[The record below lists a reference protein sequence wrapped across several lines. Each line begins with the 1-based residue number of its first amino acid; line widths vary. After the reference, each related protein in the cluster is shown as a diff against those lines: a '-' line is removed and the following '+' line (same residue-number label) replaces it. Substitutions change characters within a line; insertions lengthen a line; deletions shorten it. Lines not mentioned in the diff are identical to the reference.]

1 MSRARL
7 DNKKIL
13 DGWKTIVR
21 RRQRSA
27 SPYLWT
33 SLIYIYEFYTSM
45 CFVQNNKMTGNLYYS

>member
-7 DNKKIL
+7 DKKKIL
-13 DGWKTIVR
+13 DGWKTIV
-21 RRQRSA
+21 

-45 CFVQNNKMTGNLYYS
+45 CFVQNSKMTGNLYYS

>member
-13 DGWKTIVR
+13 DGWKTTVR

-33 SLIYIYEFYTSM
+33 SLIYIYMNSILV
-45 CFVQNNKMTGNLYYS
+45 CALYKTIK